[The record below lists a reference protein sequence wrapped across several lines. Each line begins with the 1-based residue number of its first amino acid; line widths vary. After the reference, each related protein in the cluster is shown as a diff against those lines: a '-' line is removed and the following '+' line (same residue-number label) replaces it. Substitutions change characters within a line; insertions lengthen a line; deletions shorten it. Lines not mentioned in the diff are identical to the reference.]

1 MNLLRIATVTVLA
14 ASLAPI
20 AQAQDRSTCRLPPP
34 PVPLAQSKLLK
45 GAEVDRAF
53 RGKAVTIVRQHVE
66 HAQIYVR
73 VRREFRV
80 DGSMAFACQIG
91 DSPAGPW
98 EQCARIGTLERGETG
113 HRDIGVWTV
122 TGNRLCISQTFGGG
136 ITSCFEV
143 YRSGTALYAVQ
154 VSGTGSCF
162 AGDLGLE

>member
-1 MNLLRIATVTVLA
+1 MKVSNSAAAAALALL
-14 ASLAPI
+14 LAPC
-20 AQAQDRSTCRLPPP
+20 ALAQDRSTCRVPPP
-34 PVPLAQSKLLK
+34 PTPIAQSKPLN
-45 GAEVDRAF
+45 GAQIDRAF

-143 YRSGTALYAVQ
+143 YRSGTTLYAVQ
-154 VSGTGSCF
+154 ASGTGSCF
-162 AGDLGLE
+162 AGDIALE